1 MFSPAQLASC
11 RNVNYVVDIRKVIK
25 INRAHHNCYG
35 YGFINGK
42 SRESDQQSACF
53 IME

>member
-1 MFSPAQLASC
+1 MFSPAQLASY
-11 RNVNYVVDIRKVIK
+11 RHVNYVADIRKFIK
-25 INRAHHNCYG
+25 INRAHHNCYR

-42 SRESDQQSACF
+42 PRESDQQSACF